1 MQYSFFFIFEN
12 ILNCQK
18 IIHIKSP
25 ISLFHEGLL
34 SDYISCNFIIN
45 YHYGSYRECACIFKH
60 SQKYT
65 DRKTKRIIIREL
77 LIALIILLFFMFVG
91 RYLLQML
98 EIEQSSLG
106 IAGGIILF
114 IIAIRMIFPGTK
126 PMFSHNETTEPLIV
140 PLAVPMLAGPS
151 AIAAVILFMAKEPNR
166 WVEWTF
172 VVFVACLIT
181 GVILVSSE
189 TLGRKLGNRALIAI
203 ERLMGIILVMVSV
216 DFILDGIKQTFNI

>member
-1 MQYSFFFIFEN
+1 MTILAAILLLVIIMDPIGNVPVFLSILKN
-12 ILNCQK
+12 IPLERRR
-18 IIHIKSP
+18 I
-25 ISLFHEGLL
+25 
-34 SDYISCNFIIN
+34 
-45 YHYGSYRECACIFKH
+45 
-60 SQKYT
+60 
-65 DRKTKRIIIREL
+65 IIIREL
-77 LIALIILLFFMFVG
+77 LIAFIILLFFMFVG

-140 PLAVPMLAGPS
+140 PLAVPLLAGPS

>member
-1 MQYSFFFIFEN
+1 MTILAAILLLIIIMDPIGNVPVFLSILKN
-12 ILNCQK
+12 I
-18 IIHIKSP
+18 P
-25 ISLFHEGLL
+25 IERRR
-34 SDYISCNFIIN
+34 I
-45 YHYGSYRECACIFKH
+45 
-60 SQKYT
+60 
-65 DRKTKRIIIREL
+65 IIIREL

-140 PLAVPMLAGPS
+140 PLAVPLLAGPS

-216 DFILDGIKQTFNI
+216 DFILDGIKETFNI

>member
-1 MQYSFFFIFEN
+1 MTILAAILLLVIIMDPIGNVPVFLSILKN
-12 ILNCQK
+12 IPLERRR
-18 IIHIKSP
+18 I
-25 ISLFHEGLL
+25 
-34 SDYISCNFIIN
+34 
-45 YHYGSYRECACIFKH
+45 
-60 SQKYT
+60 
-65 DRKTKRIIIREL
+65 IIIREL
-77 LIALIILLFFMFVG
+77 LIAFIILLFFMFVG

-106 IAGGIILF
+106 VTGGIILF

-126 PMFSHNETTEPLIV
+126 PLFSHNETTEPLIV

-151 AIAAVILFMAKEPNR
+151 AIAAVILFMAQEPNR

-172 VVFVACLIT
+172 VVFIACLIS

-216 DFILDGIKQTFNI
+216 DFILDGIKQTFGI

>member
-1 MQYSFFFIFEN
+1 MTILAAILLLIIIMDPIGNVPVFLSILKN
-12 ILNCQK
+12 I
-18 IIHIKSP
+18 P
-25 ISLFHEGLL
+25 IERRR
-34 SDYISCNFIIN
+34 I
-45 YHYGSYRECACIFKH
+45 
-60 SQKYT
+60 
-65 DRKTKRIIIREL
+65 IIIREL
-77 LIALIILLFFMFVG
+77 LIAFIILLFFMFVG
-91 RYLLQML
+91 RYVLQML

-106 IAGGIILF
+106 VTGGIILF

-151 AIAAVILFMAKEPNR
+151 AIAAVILFMAQEPNR

-172 VVFVACLIT
+172 VVFIACLIS